1 MTTSKESPM
10 QLIDTGAD
18 ITDAP
23 ELPAAVAG
31 AYSRERFCY
40 FDIETIPSQS
50 PALLQRLRD
59 QVKPPATYKKP
70 ESIEEW
76 LRENRET
83 AATEALAKTSFD
95 GGRGHVCTIAWA
107 FNDGEVMVRHAAT
120 VKDEALVIGDF
131 FASLDPYHSETLVG
145 HNIARFDL
153 RFLRQRAICLG
164 IRLPDRNKLPRD
176 PKPWDK
182 TILDTMSAWAG
193 GTDTISLDNLCDILG
208 IPGKDGFDGS
218 QVAAAWAAGE
228 HDRIAEYCRD
238 DVFRV
243 RAIHHRFL
251 TAAV

>member
-1 MTTSKESPM
+1 M
-10 QLIDTGAD
+10 IDATH
-18 ITDAP
+18 
-23 ELPAAVAG
+23 PAVVA

-50 PALLQRLRD
+50 AEVHERFYNA
-59 QVKPPATYKKP
+59 VKPPASFKKP

-76 LRENRET
+76 LRENRVN
-83 AATEALAKTSFD
+83 AASEAMAKTSFD

-107 FNDGEVMVRHAAT
+107 FNDGESRVLHADSVEKEVA
-120 VKDEALVIGDF
+120 VIAGF
-131 FASLDPYHSETLVG
+131 FAALDPYHSETLVG

-164 IRLPDRNKLPRD
+164 IKLPDRRKLPRD

-182 TILDTMSAWAG
+182 TIIDTMSVWAG
-193 GTDTISLDNLCDILG
+193 GTDTVSLDNLCDILG

-218 QVAAAWAAGE
+218 QVAAAWHAGE

-238 DVFRV
+238 DVMRV
-243 RAIHHRFL
+243 RAIHHRFVL
-251 TAAV
+251 ADI